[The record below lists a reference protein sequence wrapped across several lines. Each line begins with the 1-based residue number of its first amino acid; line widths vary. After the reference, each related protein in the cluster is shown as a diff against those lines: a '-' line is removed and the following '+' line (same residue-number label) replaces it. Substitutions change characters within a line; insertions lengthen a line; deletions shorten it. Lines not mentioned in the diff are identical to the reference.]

1 MKSVDPKIYTKDF
14 YLNACLGAEEFK
26 KSNGKK
32 LHWRVLE
39 ILKKIEVKPND
50 VVLDIGCG
58 RGDITLN
65 LAAKCRMIYGIDYAA
80 AAITLANEMND
91 KYPRKIKDKVK
102 FLKMNAKKLD
112 FTDNTFDVIIAI
124 DVFEHL
130 YDPELRTSLKEMKR
144 VLKPNG
150 ILFIHTGTNRLLYDI
165 AYKYY
170 IRSLNLILTKI
181 DQFIKRKSYN
191 PMPKDPR
198 TVEEKEQHVNEPTY
212 RYLKNLLDEFKFQTR
227 ITGEVG
233 YVKEG
238 KSIRTKLYNLL
249 VTLYPISKYYPLNTL
264 FYWAFICRAKNIK

>member
-14 YLNACLGAEEFK
+14 YLNACLGAEEFR

-32 LHWRVLE
+32 LHWRVVEL
-39 ILKKIEVKPND
+39 LKKIKVKSND

-65 LAAKCRMIYGIDYAA
+65 LGSQCKMAYGIDYAA
-80 AAITLANEMND
+80 DAITLANEIKD
-91 KYPRKIKDKVK
+91 KYPKKIKDKVK
-102 FLKMNAKKLD
+102 FLKINAKKLD
-112 FTDNTFDVIIAI
+112 FPDNTFDVIIAI

-130 YDPELRTSLKEMKR
+130 YDPELRKSLKEMKR

-150 ILFIHTGTNRLLYDI
+150 VLFIHAGTNRLLYDI

-170 IRSLNLILTKI
+170 IRPLNLVITKA
-181 DQFIKRKSYN
+181 DQLIKHTNYD

-198 TVEEKEQHVNEPTY
+198 TKEEKEQHVNEPTY
-212 RYLKNLLDEFKFQTR
+212 LYLKNLLDEFGFQGK
-227 ITGEVG
+227 ITGEIG
-233 YVKEG
+233 YIKEG
-238 KSIRTKLYNLL
+238 ETFRTKLYNLL
-249 VTLYPISKYYPLNTL
+249 VALYPISKYYPLNTL